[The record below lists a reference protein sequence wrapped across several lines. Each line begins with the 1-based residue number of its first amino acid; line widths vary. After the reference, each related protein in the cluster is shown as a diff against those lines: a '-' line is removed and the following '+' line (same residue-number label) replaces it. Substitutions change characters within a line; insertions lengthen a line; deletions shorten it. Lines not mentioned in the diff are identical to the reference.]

1 MIGIVASWDPV
12 AGDDGAAHRQWARS
26 LSSSLE
32 PSAIAGGY
40 ANLLAADAYE
50 QVDAAYG
57 CNALRL
63 RRLKKRF
70 DPDGVFACRN
80 SSFPLNQGS

>member
-1 MIGIVASWDPV
+1 MIEIVVSWDPA

-32 PSAIAGGY
+32 PGAIPGGH

-50 QVDAAYG
+50 QIDAAYG

-63 RRLKKRF
+63 RRLKQRF
-70 DPDGVFACRN
+70 DPDGAFSCRQ
-80 SSFPLNQGS
+80 SSASLNQGC